1 MDKNSSPGGGKLG
14 ERLGRVETLLER
26 LVEKEEGIAGPTQ
39 DAHQLSD
46 TPESAVEF
54 LTPYSS
60 NGSNVQNAPVL
71 SLFNNEVVSRREMPG
86 QSAERPGATMP
97 GTGPAGRPPSK
108 IEKLRQTLAALLPSQ
123 EDASLIA
130 ESTNEFDTSQLQ
142 LKNFS
147 VNALMDKYM
156 SSVASLVT
164 SDDELAGTIKGL
176 ECILL
181 QGLFHINSGNIR
193 RAWLSFRRGLTI
205 AQLLG
210 LQKAYLKPLD
220 EVDLMT
226 VMAIKMM
233 WHKVIQSDRYLG
245 VILGLPCGTGDD
257 CFGDEEES
265 LQGLNADNRDV
276 FERRLCIIAGS
287 INARNLKESSTKSY
301 TVTQQ
306 LDEKM
311 DRLSNEMSQSWW
323 EIPSLAVV
331 ERSLAVSGQFD
342 RLLAQLWFFQLKALL
357 HLPFM
362 LCAGTDRR
370 YEYSKF
376 NCLNAS
382 RELVLRYLALRRFG
396 NTQLI
401 CRVVDF
407 AAFIGAIILILD
419 QVGPPSPDAE
429 SPKTQ
434 QLRESDRSLIRKK
447 LKVKKTPTGTRSL
460 DYNRLIAIQFV
471 EQFER
476 IALSAVL
483 TVLWH
488 SSFVLLTNS
497 VVNVHLAKLP
507 HTSTC
512 NQLSESNKQHQIET
526 ALVTS
531 GVSDATRITCDAAPY
546 PRRLIHLTK
555 DIRSTMARLSISKA
569 VRALLSRIIDDTNA
583 EALEVLGEAYSRPL
597 GFNNILDCL
606 YRGHSDMPTE
616 LRAASPSVDARPTL
630 LQFQKEIGEK
640 KEDWA
645 LTDTTATRVLNL
657 IEKGQIQLVFSW

>member
-1 MDKNSSPGGGKLG
+1 ML
-14 ERLGRVETLLER
+14 
-26 LVEKEEGIAGPTQ
+26 
-39 DAHQLSD
+39 
-46 TPESAVEF
+46 
-54 LTPYSS
+54 
-60 NGSNVQNAPVL
+60 
-71 SLFNNEVVSRREMPG
+71 
-86 QSAERPGATMP
+86 
-97 GTGPAGRPPSK
+97 GTGSAGRAPSK

-130 ESTNEFDTSQLQ
+130 ESTNGWVLLSVLCTPANDLYRNSDPTSSFNVVAVSQRGPTIIARTLLYIAICIQQLPPEFDTSRLQ

-147 VNALMDKYM
+147 VDALMDKYM
-156 SSVASLVT
+156 STVASLVT
-164 SDDELAGTIKGL
+164 SNDELAGTMEGL

-181 QGLFHINSGNIR
+181 QGLFHINSGNLR

-226 VMAIKMM
+226 VMAMKMM

-287 INARNLKESSTKSY
+287 INARNLKESSTKTY

-323 EIPSLAVV
+323 EIPVLAVV

-376 NCLNAS
+376 SCLNAS

-396 NTQLI
+396 NTQLM

-419 QVGPPSPDAE
+419 QVGPPSPEAE

-434 QLRESDRSLIRKK
+434 QLRESDRSLIQN
-447 LKVKKTPTGTRSL
+447 VITSMETVSHS
-460 DYNRLIAIQFV
+460 NREVAARESV
-471 EQFER
+471 E
-476 IALSAVL
+476 VM
-483 TVLWH
+483 
-488 SSFVLLTNS
+488 
-497 VVNVHLAKLP
+497 K
-507 HTSTC
+507 
-512 NQLSESNKQHQIET
+512 
-526 ALVTS
+526 
-531 GVSDATRITCDAAPY
+531 
-546 PRRLIHLTK
+546 
-555 DIRSTMARLSISKA
+555 
-569 VRALLSRIIDDTNA
+569 
-583 EALEVLGEAYSRPL
+583 
-597 GFNNILDCL
+597 
-606 YRGHSDMPTE
+606 
-616 LRAASPSVDARPTL
+616 TL
-630 LQFQKEIGEK
+630 LASNTTSRNLRLTIPYFGTIRLLREQIPSQTSPNPEHLISSTLNAPQHPDVYGQNIEV
-640 KEDWA
+640 EDWQGSQSVQNYRNIPVVSFESSQFA
-645 LTDTTATRVLNL
+645 SFDIDPSTENWDFADADQLIFNSLLNMD
-657 IEKGQIQLVFSW
+657 IGGDWIS